1 MGGEA
6 CGLGEG
12 THYGCECVMRRL
24 AEAEARAAGLESA
37 LAVAGEE
44 HAALTESRDAA
55 LRAIASEQARR
66 ETAERDLN
74 AVGHA
79 LGICYCTDL
88 GCYGA
93 GPVEEMVRAVQEGLS
108 ARGEAI
114 DATVRAEQAETSLS
128 AALRRAEEAEAA
140 RVDWMGAARK
150 MTERAVAAE
159 KRAEEAESR
168 AGRLAEDLRLETALV
183 GGWMERT
190 LAAESRSEALEKALR
205 GLHDAVAGIVFR
217 EEDGRTFV
225 ASPPETIHRATFAMA
240 DAYDVLVPRA
250 LSVGVSRTGGEP
262 GKEGNDGR

>member
-128 AALRRAEEAEAA
+128 AALRRAEEAEYLLREVEQACDMPLGMIA
-140 RVDWMGAARK
+140 PTLDAHRK
-150 MTERAVAAE
+150 TGCADMDEIR
-159 KRAEEAESR
+159 
-168 AGRLAEDLRLETALV
+168 DLRTRA
-183 GGWMERT
+183 
-190 LAAESRSEALEKALR
+190 EALEKALAD
-205 GLHDAVAGIVFR
+205 LVYCADCWDNPQHNVCEKHLAPA
-217 EEDGRTFV
+217 
-225 ASPPETIHRATFAMA
+225 RA
-240 DAYDVLVPRA
+240 A
-250 LSVGVSRTGGEP
+250 LAARTGGDAADERS
-262 GKEGNDGR
+262 GT